1 MRRKSH
7 KNSIHCKILLK
18 HSKNPI
24 LNFYNLFKSLFYVIK
39 GAEVTIT
46 KIIPQT
52 IKDFPVLCE
61 MSERNNIAPTTIRNN
76 PNIKNKGIKAMKIS
90 IARLNP
96 LSNHLSIKKSG
107 EVEEESKKNTN
118 KKASLKF
125 ILPSTIFNLQ
135 SPPMD
140 LTHNQTLFRSKLFTS

>member
-1 MRRKSH
+1 MWRNGH

-18 HSKNPI
+18 HSKKLI
-24 LNFYNLFKSLFYVIK
+24 LNFYNLFKSLIYVIR
-39 GAEVTIT
+39 GADVTTT
-46 KIIPQT
+46 KITPQT

-61 MSERNNIAPTTIRNN
+61 MSERNNIAPKTIRNN

-90 IARLNP
+90 IACLNP

-107 EVEEESKKNTN
+107 EVEEELKKNTI

-125 ILPSTIFNLQ
+125 ILPLTIFNLQ
-135 SPPMD
+135 SPP
-140 LTHNQTLFRSKLFTS
+140 KG